1 MFTDKP
7 LTDNKQ
13 ALQVQHDNACRAS
26 GVKTEVA
33 VYGSSIIY
41 FRGKKR

>member
-13 ALQVQHDNACRAS
+13 ALQAHDDSTCRAS